1 MKTRSQLW
9 KILKGDFIQSR
20 RIYTSDIAIVLLPN
34 WQFKRGED
42 RVISLASQWHC
53 CCQNVTLKWFW
64 QSQDQ
69 FSLLCSILFTARSHL
84 IFYSSAGQFLFSC
97 SLMLLKHIYRNLNQ
111 CHLIFVFNN
120 CIVKMSCWQIQL
132 SIREIHRTESEKY
145 MFQTQM
151 FDNQRNTFSWL
162 MHFRKVI

>member
-9 KILKGDFIQSR
+9 KILKGDFIHSR

-97 SLMLLKHIYRNLNQ
+97 SLMLNTFSFLHSTTALSRCHVGKSNFQSEKYTVHDRRNICFRLR
-111 CHLIFVFNN
+111 CLI
-120 CIVKMSCWQIQL
+120 
-132 SIREIHRTESEKY
+132 IREIHIDDWCILEK
-145 MFQTQM
+145 
-151 FDNQRNTFSWL
+151 S
-162 MHFRKVI
+162 